1 MACDDMEVVMY
12 KILRYLYDQ
21 LKAGRQAEPK
31 MIRAEGDLFVINERY
46 WKWIL
51 SEMKAHDW
59 IRGITIVQNGKGDF
73 YVDKLENIEIT
84 MDGAFFLKDDKY
96 MKEVCE
102 ELTGIRRS

>member
-1 MACDDMEVVMY
+1 MAYDDMEVVMY

-21 LKAGRQAEPK
+21 LKAGKQADSK

-51 SEMKAHDW
+51 SEMKTHDW

>member
-1 MACDDMEVVMY
+1 MAYDDMEVVMY

-51 SEMKAHDW
+51 SEMKTHDW